1 MNNVAFE
8 ITIGNMGKQKDIKL
22 VTTER
27 RRNCLV
33 SKRND
38 QTTAFSK
45 NRDAF
50 EKKKNRDAFE
60 LPCLF
65 RNFNTGIKWNINLR
79 LFV

>member
-27 RRNCLV
+27 RRSYLV
-33 SKRND
+33 SKQND
-38 QTTAFSK
+38 QAAAFSK

-50 EKKKNRDAFE
+50 DKKTEMLLNCPVY
-60 LPCLF
+60 L
-65 RNFNTGIKWNINLR
+65 GISILALNGILI
-79 LFV
+79 

>member
-27 RRNCLV
+27 RRSYLV
-33 SKRND
+33 SKQND
-38 QTTAFSK
+38 QAAAFS
-45 NRDAF
+45 
-50 EKKKNRDAFE
+50 KNRDAFE

-65 RNFNTGIKWNINLR
+65 RNFNTGIKWNFNLR

>member
-8 ITIGNMGKQKDIKL
+8 ITIGNMGKQEDIKL

-38 QTTAFSK
+38 QTTVFFN

-50 EKKKNRDAFE
+50 EKKNRDAFE

-65 RNFNTGIKWNINLR
+65 RNFNTGIKWNFNLR